1 MLKITAIRPIE
12 FEFSAEEIRT
22 APEVAIDEEC
32 RQALIER
39 FGLTKQIGE
48 QAVIDYLSNLSSD
61 EDEALLKKAG
71 IEKASIESF
80 PADPALF
87 YEWAINRVKTAIGKE
102 GIANFAHAMRG
113 EVNYHELVSVFAETC
128 CVESLRDALEEKGEG
143 VEEQSIDDMIEQ
155 LRDNGYKV
163 FGDDEEILDCLDD
176 STIKKYI
183 VDRGSVVYDDEDD
196 ALSSIE
202 DDKIAEYLTD
212 NDFFVSKD
220 ANEALNLIK
229 NDEIASHLEDEGWIV
244 GESLSDVLDNV
255 DNVFD
260 GDADFEQIAEHLL
273 LSNPEAIIFKSRNDA
288 ICTAIAEEAVR
299 DTVLAEASSTSLLV
313 ELLRRF
319 AGVDGLPMSDFRVL
333 ERMIESNRTAVAVAR
348 SLKDD
353 ADSASGEELQ
363 AASDILARAEGAV
376 EIVEAVNESSE
387 GTNL

>member
-1 MLKITAIRPIE
+1 MLKITTIRSAE

-32 RQALIER
+32 RQAFIER

-48 QAVIDYLSNLSSD
+48 QAVIDYLNNLNSD

-71 IEKASIESF
+71 IAKASIESF

-87 YEWAINRVKTAIGKE
+87 YEWAIGRVKNTIGKE

-113 EVNYHELVSVFAETC
+113 EVNYHELVSVLAETC
-128 CVESLRDALEEKGEG
+128 CAESLREALEEKGEG
-143 VEEQSIDDMIEQ
+143 VEEQGIDEMIEN

-163 FGDDEEILDCLDD
+163 FGDDEEVLDSLDD
-176 STIKKYI
+176 STIKEYI
-183 VDRGSVVYDDEDD
+183 VDRGGVVYDDDDD
-196 ALSSIE
+196 ALNSI
-202 DDKIAEYLTD
+202 D
-212 NDFFVSKD
+212 NDT
-220 ANEALNLIK
+220 
-229 NDEIASHLEDEGWIV
+229 IATHLRGEDFIA
-244 GESLSDVLDNV
+244 GESLEEALDDTPESNV
-255 DNVFD
+255 VDWLRNRDFTVFD
-260 GDADFEQIAEHLL
+260 EDADFEEISEHLL
-273 LSNPEAIIFKSRNDA
+273 LSNPDAIIFKSRNDA